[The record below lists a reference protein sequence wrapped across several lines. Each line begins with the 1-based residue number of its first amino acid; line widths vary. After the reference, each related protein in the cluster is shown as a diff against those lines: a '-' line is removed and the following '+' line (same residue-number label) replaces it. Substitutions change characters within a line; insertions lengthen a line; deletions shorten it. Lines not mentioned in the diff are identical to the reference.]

1 VIEEEVRK
9 TAFAMP
15 VTNPSY
21 PVGPYRFT
29 NREYIIIS
37 YDTDRDALEYV
48 VPEPLELVDTIVR
61 CEFIRMPD
69 STGFGTYSG
78 SAQVIRVRLRGET
91 GLYTRAM
98 FLDAHPPI
106 AGGRELWGFPQKLAK
121 PSLSVE
127 RDTLVG
133 TLDFGPARVA
143 VGTMGYKHSMLPPR
157 LATPLFAEPGFLLKI
172 MPHVDGSPRICELV
186 RYRLSEVVL
195 KGAWSGPA
203 ALALYPHAL
212 APLADLPVRE
222 VVSCIHAV
230 ADFTLYL
237 GTVVHDYLQ
246 GKRVR

>member
-1 VIEEEVRK
+1 MIEDEVRK

-15 VTNPSY
+15 ITNPSY

-29 NREYIIIS
+29 DREYMIIS
-37 YDTDRDALEYV
+37 YSTDRDALEHI
-48 VPEPLELVDTIVR
+48 VPEPLEPVDAIVR
-61 CEFIRMPD
+61 YEFIRMRD

-78 SAQVIRVRLRGET
+78 SAQVIRVRLGDEI

-106 AGGRELWGFPQKLAK
+106 AGGRELWGFPQKLAT

-143 VGTMGYKHSMLPPR
+143 VGTMGYKHRALPPQ
-157 LATPLFAEPGFLLKI
+157 LAGQLFAEPGFLLKI
-172 MPHVDGSPRICELV
+172 MPHVDGSLRICELV
-186 RYRLSEVVL
+186 RYRLSDVVL

-212 APLADLPVRE
+212 APVAELPVRE
-222 VVSCIHAV
+222 VISCIHAV
-230 ADFTLYL
+230 ADFRLDL
-237 GTVVHDYLQ
+237 GTVVHDYL
-246 GKRVR
+246 R

>member
-1 VIEEEVRK
+1 MSMIEDEVRK

-15 VTNPSY
+15 ITNPSY

-29 NREYIIIS
+29 DREYMIIS
-37 YDTDRDALEYV
+37 YATDREALERI
-48 VPEPLELVDTIVR
+48 VPEPLEVIDAIVR
-61 CEFIRMPD
+61 YEFIRMPD

-78 SAQVIRVRLRGET
+78 CAQVIPVRFRGET
-91 GLYTRAM
+91 GGYTRAM

-106 AGGRELWGFPQKLAK
+106 AGGRELWGFPQKLAR
-121 PSLSVE
+121 PSLNVE

-143 VGTMGYKHSMLPPR
+143 VGTMGYKHSMLPSR
-157 LATPLFAEPGFLLKI
+157 LAKPLFAEPGFLLKI

-186 RYRLSEVVL
+186 RYRLSDVVL

-212 APLADLPVRE
+212 APVADLPVRE
-222 VVSCIHAV
+222 VISCIHAI
-230 ADFTLYL
+230 ADFTLDL

-246 GKRVR
+246 